1 MTSLNAGPSMTAYIS
16 ADPNLIPDGFKVASL
31 FYLVLIYV
39 ISNVRDRRVPPSMN
53 LRSSSARV
61 ELNPIMLRPNGYV
74 VISFEIRL
82 VVLLVSG
89 ITPKVHGH

>member
-1 MTSLNAGPSMTAYIS
+1 MEYIS

-31 FYLVLIYV
+31 SYLGLIYKG
-39 ISNVRDRRVPPSMN
+39 SASDHHVPSSMN
-53 LRSSSARV
+53 LRSSSGRV
-61 ELNPIMLRPNGYV
+61 ELDPIMLRPNYYV

-82 VVLLVSG
+82 VVFLVPG